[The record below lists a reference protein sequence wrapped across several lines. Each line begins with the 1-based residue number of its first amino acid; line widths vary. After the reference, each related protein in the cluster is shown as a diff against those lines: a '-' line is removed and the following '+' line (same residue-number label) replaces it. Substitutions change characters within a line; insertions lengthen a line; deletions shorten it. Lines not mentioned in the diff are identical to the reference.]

1 MASTKYTYKD
11 YTESEKVRNAQA
23 ALENHNATKPGEYTS
38 QWTGQMNDTLN
49 KIQNRGPFSYDL
61 ASDALYQQYADRY
74 AQLGKM
80 AMQDTMGQAATLTG
94 GYGNSYAVT
103 AGNQAYQNYLQGIND
118 IVPELQQMAYE
129 RYNQEGQ
136 NLLNLYGLYSD
147 RENTDYSRWQ
157 NTLTNW
163 ENERAYLSD
172 FYNNERTYDRGVY
185 EGDRA
190 FDYGK
195 WSDDRNYNYQIERD
209 KVTDEQ
215 WAKEFEESQ
224 RQFNLNYN
232 LQKSQSSGSGSGGD
246 AENLKTPTAKMY
258 DEALNAYM
266 SGGESALNR
275 YAEKYPEYNYE
286 LMFDYAT
293 NNWSGVDSV
302 LGVDVSNKKGQT
314 VTIAGQ
320 TYYIPKY

>member
-80 AMQDTMGQAATLTG
+80 AMQDTVGKAAALTG

-147 RENTDYSRWQ
+147 RENNDYARYQ
-157 NTLTNW
+157 DTLTNW
-163 ENERAYLSD
+163 NNERAYLSD
-172 FYNNERTYDRGVY
+172 YYNNERTYDRGVY

-195 WSDDRNYNYQIERD
+195 WTDDRNYNYQIERD

-215 WAKEFEESQ
+215 WQKEFDESK
-224 RQFNLNYN
+224 RQFNVSLSASKSSSSSGGSNEGSDDNTAAEYHNFHTVEDAAKYLKERNYKLPSGFDGFVSSYEWN
-232 LQKSQSSGSGSGGD
+232 RQKSLGNSAS
-246 AENLKTPTAKMY
+246 AYKY
-258 DEALNAYM
+258 DSYQDYL
-266 SGGESALNR
+266 SA
-275 YAEKYPEYNYE
+275 A
-286 LMFDYAT
+286 
-293 NNWSGVDSV
+293 V
-302 LGVDVSNKKGQT
+302 
-314 VTIAGQ
+314 
-320 TYYIPKY
+320 YYIETNQ